1 LNPLLVILSSYL
13 FQEEDQF
20 VSRYRNGNRKYLEIK
35 SIVEELVDRLL
46 TEQGGLLTSAL
57 LAVVEVLRL
66 NPDRY
71 AVIYDTK
78 HDNNDS
84 SDTAVVK
91 VPNSSS
97 SSSPSPCPK
106 LYQN

>member
-1 LNPLLVILSSYL
+1 L
-13 FQEEDQF
+13 FLGTE
-20 VSRYRNGNRKYLEIK
+20 NGNRKYLEIK

-57 LAVVEVLRL
+57 LAVVEALRL
-66 NPDRY
+66 NPDRN
-71 AVIYDTK
+71 AVIYHTK